1 VGKVT
6 YYGERIESE
15 IYGSAVL
22 IYKRKDV
29 GGNNWWYRLKIDGV
43 KGYVKKSSKTEKE
56 KIALRN
62 AEKEYEK
69 LRLRADNNLSIKSYT
84 VREYFEEWIE
94 KTSKTDKRRTWTRG
108 IFGRYI
114 DEFMGSKNLNDLT
127 FDFVKG
133 YWNFRWTYYEKAKNR
148 KKIEYNV
155 SRAGSYERR
164 GKAQQKRRAKSL
176 SSRNIATKPAYN
188 TLRAEGSII
197 NEMLK
202 DAANDGYMIRA
213 IGIRVRDASNKA
225 DFVAEKNTRRATFT
239 SHEHQVL
246 RTNLR
251 YYADNVGKQKAK
263 KLNKTHLMQ
272 RRILYT
278 FVMLAG
284 SCGARVGE
292 VKQLMWSDIR
302 REKIDG
308 EETIY
313 VGIRAETSKVRNA
326 RTAVAHDAASTG
338 KVLDK
343 WRSVTEFYKD
353 DDLIFYS
360 AHYAKHGQREVELG
374 NAFKNYLKS
383 VEYEGREEGLYRDKD
398 GNTRTL
404 YSLRHWYATKRIEAG
419 TSVYNLAKS
428 MGTAVSNIQKHYEH
442 AAIDLIAD
450 DLTKKRKKGKGDNA
464 NEVAV
469 KKLVDLVSDGII
481 DESAVVNAL
490 KEMAA
495 KG

>member
-1 VGKVT
+1 VT
-6 YYGERIESE
+6 YYGDRIESE

-56 KIALRN
+56 NIALRN

-84 VREYFEEWIE
+84 AKEYFDEWIE
-94 KTSKTDKRRTWTRG
+94 KTSKTDARRKWTKG
-108 IFGRYI
+108 VFYRYI
-114 DEFMGSKNLNDLT
+114 NEFMGSNQLNTLT

-133 YWNFRWTYYEKAKNR
+133 YWNFRWAYYDKAKNR
-148 KKIEYNV
+148 KKIEYNEK
-155 SRAGSYERR
+155 RAGSYEKV
-164 GKAQQKRRAKSL
+164 GKAQRVRRAKNM
-176 SSRNIATKPAYN
+176 SSKNIVLKPKYN

-202 DAANDGYMIRA
+202 DAYNDGLMIRA
-213 IGIRVRDASNKA
+213 IRIAVKDASNVA
-225 DFVAEKNTRRATFT
+225 DFVAQKDTRRATFS

-263 KLNKTHLMQ
+263 KFNKTHLMQ
-272 RRILYT
+272 RRMLYT

-292 VKQLMWSDIR
+292 LKKLKWGDIR
-302 REKIDG
+302 YETSSG

-313 VGIRAETSKVRNA
+313 VDIRGETSKVRRD
-326 RTAVAHDAASTG
+326 RTAVAHDVASTG

-343 WRSVTEFYKD
+343 WKKETEFGKKT
-353 DDLIFYS
+353 DLVFYS

-383 VEYEGREEGLYRDKD
+383 VEYEGREDGLYRDKD
-398 GNTRTL
+398 SNARTL

-428 MGTAVSNIQKHYEH
+428 MGTAVNNIQKHYEH

-450 DLTKKRKKGKGDNA
+450 DLTKKRRKDKAGSKA
-464 NEVAV
+464 NREAV
-469 KKLVDLVSDGII
+469 GKLVDMVSDGII
-481 DESAVVNAL
+481 DEDAVMEAL
-490 KEMAA
+490 QRLAGKE
-495 KG
+495 